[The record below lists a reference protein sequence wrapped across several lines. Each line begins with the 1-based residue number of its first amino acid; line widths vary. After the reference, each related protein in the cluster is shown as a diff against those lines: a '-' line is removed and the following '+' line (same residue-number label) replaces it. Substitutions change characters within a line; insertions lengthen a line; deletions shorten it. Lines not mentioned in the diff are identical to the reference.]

1 MALGNIPNDIK
12 TPLVYI
18 EIDNSQALS
27 GTPAQAQKI
36 LVLGMQIATATATAL
51 TLNRIT
57 ASESQMDSLY
67 GAGSMLARSLKVLRQ
82 NNPFTDVYAMGVSSM
97 AERKPKVQLCPL

>member
-18 EIDNSQALS
+18 EIDNSQAVS
-27 GTPAQAQKI
+27 GTPALAQKI
-36 LVLGMQIATATATAL
+36 LVLGMQLQTGSATAL

-57 ASESQMDSLY
+57 ASESQMNALY
-67 GAGSMLARSLKVLRQ
+67 GAGSMLARSLKTLR
-82 NNPFTDVYAMGVSSM
+82 NGNAFTDVYASWV
-97 AERKPKVQLCPL
+97 

>member
-36 LVLGMQIATATATAL
+36 LVLGMQIASGAATAL

-67 GAGSMLARSLKVLRQ
+67 GAGAMLARSLKVLRKTTRS
-82 NNPFTDVYAMGVSSM
+82 PMCMPWA
-97 AERKPKVQLCPL
+97 